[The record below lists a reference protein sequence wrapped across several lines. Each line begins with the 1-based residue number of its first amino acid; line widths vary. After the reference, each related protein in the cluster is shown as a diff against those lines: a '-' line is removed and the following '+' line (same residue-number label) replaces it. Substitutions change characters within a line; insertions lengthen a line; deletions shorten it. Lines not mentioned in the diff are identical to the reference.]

1 MSGNEASNSLA
12 SVFLG
17 LIPRLELPRHFQSHR
32 DSPALTANQMPI
44 RHWLLSSLRSGACME
59 RDCSTAGSV
68 VGDHSQTASAGLHL
82 NATACQQS
90 ATACQ
95 QIEGPRFKTQAS
107 CSIPDQSGKHDSKT
121 VLDRKLPARHPHF
134 V

>member
-44 RHWLLSSLRSGACME
+44 RHWLLSSLRSDACME

-82 NATACQQS
+82 NATACQQI

-121 VLDRKLPARHPHF
+121 VLHRKLPAGRPHF